1 MAPLT
6 FVHILIIIYAQKE
19 GDAMN
24 EKFEKIKCYDY
35 LTPEI
40 ARENGVSKPEFYKFI
55 RDNNF
60 EQVEHGIYVKKDEW
74 VDELYVLHQRCPNA
88 VFSHDEAFYYYSLT
102 DREPIMHT
110 LTVYSGYNPH
120 RLTADGSCKVYTIK
134 KELLNIGKTFVVDN
148 CGNKIPMY
156 DLERTICDLIRS
168 RNSIEVQEFTS
179 VLKTYVSRKDKDLN
193 RLMEYAKQFRVQ
205 NVLRKYMEV
214 LL

>member
-1 MAPLT
+1 MQL
-6 FVHILIIIYAQKE
+6 
-19 GDAMN
+19 
-24 EKFEKIKCYDY
+24 DY
-35 LTPEI
+35 T
-40 ARENGVSKPEFYKFI
+40 GY
-55 RDNNF
+55 NNF

-110 LTVYSGYNPH
+110 LTVYCGYNPH